1 MCSFSSN
8 VLTFFSL
15 PLPTLDDDLSVEVGR
30 HLVAGRQFLEDLHA
44 VHGGLDEEAE
54 VAGARALGPHHGEG
68 DGELGGADQVG
79 LRAVLEPGTEKE
91 KQRDWKTVGLGVNS
105 AVSNVDSFSRNRRW

>member
-1 MCSFSSN
+1 MCK
-8 VLTFFSL
+8 LFFSL
-15 PLPTLDDDLSVEVGR
+15 PLPTLNDDLAVEVGR
-30 HLVAGRQFLEDLHA
+30 HLVAGRELLEHLHA

-79 LRAVLEPGTEKE
+79 LRAVLEPGTEME
-91 KQRDWKTVGLGVNS
+91 QGVGTSGTYVKS
-105 AVSNVDSFSRNRRW
+105 AFKKAKGD